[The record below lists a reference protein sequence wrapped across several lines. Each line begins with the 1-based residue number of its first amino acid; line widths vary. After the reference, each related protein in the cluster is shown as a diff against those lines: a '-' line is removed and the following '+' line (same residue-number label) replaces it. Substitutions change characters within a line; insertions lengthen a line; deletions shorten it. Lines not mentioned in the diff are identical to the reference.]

1 MWIVS
6 LVSLVGVTALCVVG
20 TFHRAYS
27 DNTLQRAGMAGI
39 ALSMLSLIE
48 HVWDAR
54 TASPACAILAVSLL
68 AFAIGVAQ
76 KVARFQNAT
85 ETDTD
90 GIQQRL
96 HHR

>member
-27 DNTLQRAGMAGI
+27 DNILQRVGMAGI
-39 ALSMLSLIE
+39 ALSMLALIE
-48 HVWDAR
+48 HVWH
-54 TASPACAILAVSLL
+54 TEFASPACAILSASLL
-68 AFAIGVAQ
+68 VFALGVAQ
-76 KVARFQNAT
+76 KVVRFHYAIDSEENGVRT
-85 ETDTD
+85 S
-90 GIQQRL
+90 L